1 MEPKGAKNTTIG
13 TQTAKNFQASGS
25 APVSVINSLQ
35 KNPEIGMYL
44 LVFSKKWLCNN
55 ISLHFMY
62 EAISI
67 SKLILVYRLKLIH

>member
-13 TQTAKNFQASGS
+13 TQTAKNFHASGS

-44 LVFSKKWLCNN
+44 LVFSKNDYV
-55 ISLHFMY
+55 I
-62 EAISI
+62 I
-67 SKLILVYRLKLIH
+67 